1 LCQPGEPKASGHC
14 SDASCHQPLVLE
26 SHANPT
32 ASWTTPEATT
42 RPVEVTALL
51 VAWRQDDP
59 NALDQL
65 LPIVSTELH
74 RLAHHYRRRERAGH
88 TLQTTALVNEAYDR
102 LFDAS
107 RVEWRDR
114 AHFYAVCARL
124 MRRILVGR
132 ARARRSLKRG
142 GGARQVEPA
151 GCEGEVPARN
161 EDLLALDE
169 ALCRLSQA
177 DPRRGDVVELRYF
190 GGFSVE
196 ETAEALGVSHEEVTR
211 DWNITRLW
219 LLHQLDTAP
228 PA

>member
-1 LCQPGEPKASGHC
+1 MA
-14 SDASCHQPLVLE
+14 
-26 SHANPT
+26 
-32 ASWTTPEATT
+32 TPEAPDVT
-42 RPVEVTALL
+42 RLL
-51 VAWRQDDP
+51 LDWRQGQP
-59 NALDQL
+59 AALERL
-65 LPIVSTELH
+65 LPLVYSEL
-74 RLAHHYRRRERAGH
+74 RKIAHARMRDESRGGN
-88 TLQTTALVNEAYDR
+88 TLQTTALVNEAYVR
-102 LFDAS
+102 LVDGA
-107 RVEWRDR
+107 RVDWQNR
-114 AHFYAVCARL
+114 AHFYAVCARQ

-161 EDLLALDE
+161 EDLFALDE
-169 ALCRLSQA
+169 ALCRLSHA

-190 GGFSVE
+190 GGLSVE

-211 DWNITRLW
+211 DWNIARLW